1 MKIVLPSVLLFF
13 FVFLTLILLIGSD
26 PISAQ
31 IANVTDANFAEF
43 YLNPDNYIDSD
54 VTMTGKIFN
63 LIPSSG
69 NTGSFQ
75 IYQGGDS
82 SRNVIISYEIS
93 QQLGPFSEDDCVRI
107 VGTSAG
113 SHQYANAFGGEV
125 SAPFVDASSITKI
138 ECSDVISPAQKSIIV
153 EESQTKS
160 GIKVTLHKVEF
171 SDKNT
176 RVYLTIENNNKN
188 TEISFY
194 DFNSKAIQGN
204 RQFETTTDY
213 EVDYPQIQ
221 SDIPAGIV
229 EDGVILFKPLSI
241 DKGNMKLQFETSKNY
256 QDVNFVFNIDP
267 SAQSQQEIEKANP
280 NTTTGQE
287 TEKANPNTTT
297 EQEIEKA
304 NPNTT
309 TEQETEKANP
319 NTTTE
324 QETEKANPNTT
335 TFPETSKFC
344 DTAKTQLAKELCD
357 KLLN

>member
-1 MKIVLPSVLLFF
+1 MKILLPSVLLFF
-13 FVFLTLILLIGSD
+13 FVFLTSILIIESN

-31 IANVTDANFAEF
+31 IVNNVTDANFAEF

-54 VTMTGKIFN
+54 VTITGKIFN
-63 LIPSSG
+63 LVPSSG

-107 VGTSAG
+107 VGTSTG
-113 SHQYANAFGGEV
+113 SYQYANAFGGDV

-160 GIKVTLHKVEF
+160 GIKFTLHKVEF

-213 EVDYPQIQ
+213 DVDYPEIQ

-229 EDGVILFKPLSI
+229 EDGVILFEPLSV

-256 QDVNFVFNIDP
+256 QDVNFVFDIDL
-267 SAQSQQEIEKANP
+267 SAQSQQETVKAIP
-280 NTTTGQE
+280 DTTTDPENG
-287 TEKANPNTTT
+287 TEDST
-297 EQEIEKA
+297 E
-304 NPNTT
+304 NST
-309 TEQETEKANP
+309 
-319 NTTTE
+319 
-324 QETEKANPNTT
+324 
-335 TFPETSKFC
+335 ETSKFC
-344 DTAKTQLAKELCD
+344 DTATTQLAKDLCHE
-357 KLLN
+357 LLN

>member
-1 MKIVLPSVLLFF
+1 MKILLPSVLLFF
-13 FVFLTLILLIGSD
+13 FVFLTSILFIESD

-31 IANVTDANFAEF
+31 IVNNVTDANFAEF
-43 YLNPDNYIDSD
+43 YLNPDSYVDSD
-54 VTMTGKIFN
+54 VTITGKIFN
-63 LIPSSG
+63 LVPSSG

-107 VGTSAG
+107 VGTSSG
-113 SHQYANAFGGEV
+113 SYQYANAFGGDV

-160 GIKVTLHKVEF
+160 GIKFTLHKVEF

-204 RQFETTTDY
+204 RQFETTSDY
-213 EVDYPQIQ
+213 EVDYPEIQ

-229 EDGVILFKPLSI
+229 EDGVILFEPLSV

-256 QDVNFVFNIDP
+256 QDVNFVFNIDL
-267 SAQSQQEIEKANP
+267 SAQSQP
-280 NTTTGQE
+280 E
-287 TEKANPNTTT
+287 TEKAIPDTTT
-297 EQEIEKA
+297 DPE
-304 NPNTT
+304 TS
-309 TEQETEKANP
+309 TETSTETG
-319 NTTTE
+319 TE
-324 QETEKANPNTT
+324 TGT
-335 TFPETSKFC
+335 ETSKFC
-344 DTAKTQLAKELCD
+344 DTATTQLAKDLCD
-357 KLLN
+357 ELLN